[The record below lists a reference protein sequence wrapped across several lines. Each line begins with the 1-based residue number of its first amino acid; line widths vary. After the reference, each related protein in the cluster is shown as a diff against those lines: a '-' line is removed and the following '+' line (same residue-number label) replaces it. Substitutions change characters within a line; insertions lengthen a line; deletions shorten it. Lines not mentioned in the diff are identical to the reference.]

1 MKCWIDDYS
10 CWIGDIQVYHRQL
23 SRDPQIVHVRYDFD
37 WDYPTLHQSSADL
50 GLKKK
55 LFDWRNPTDP
65 IFTADPKYFY
75 FFVCKKKF
83 KKPRKTNI
91 FI

>member
-1 MKCWIDDYS
+1 MISDVCNLSDK
-10 CWIGDIQVYHRQL
+10 IGI
-23 SRDPQIVHVRYDFD
+23 S
-37 WDYPTLHQSSADL
+37 L

-65 IFTADPKYFY
+65 IFTTDPKYFS
-75 FFVCKKKF
+75 FFVCKKKIL
-83 KKPRKTNI
+83 KPRKTNI

>member
-1 MKCWIDDYS
+1 MADYS
-10 CWIGDIQVYHRQL
+10 AYFIRQ
-23 SRDPQIVHVRYDFD
+23 
-37 WDYPTLHQSSADL
+37 L

-75 FFVCKKKF
+75 FFVCKIFF
-83 KKPRKTNI
+83 KKPRKNKYFHLVSRYDAYTGLANTVWCRQ
-91 FI
+91 FWWWR

>member
-1 MKCWIDDYS
+1 MWGSGIRPK
-10 CWIGDIQVYHRQL
+10 
-23 SRDPQIVHVRYDFD
+23 
-37 WDYPTLHQSSADL
+37 
-50 GLKKK
+50 KKK

-65 IFTADPKYFY
+65 IFTTDPKYFY
-75 FFVCKKKF
+75 FFVCKIFF

>member
-1 MKCWIDDYS
+1 MSDVHFGYS
-10 CWIGDIQVYHRQL
+10 VY
-23 SRDPQIVHVRYDFD
+23 
-37 WDYPTLHQSSADL
+37 L

-65 IFTADPKYFY
+65 IFTADPKYY

-83 KKPRKTNI
+83 KNPVKQI
-91 FI
+91 FSFSIAIWYEYEDIQNDK